1 MSRSSLG
8 RTLLAVMSLLGLMS
22 IFSAP
27 AIASG
32 PPIVTAG
39 EATEK
44 TLHNTTVTGTVNPN
58 SLSTTY
64 KIEYGKTKLYGSST
78 KSVSV
83 GSGSSAV
90 PVSQLLYGL
99 EPLTTYHYRVSATNS
114 SGTTVSEDRIFE
126 MLLAWKVEGKNLSEY
141 PEGVGLGNNV
151 PGPTVLTAEGKIGIT
166 TTKVSCES
174 EEAYSGSFLGSKYN
188 FSFPKCKTFLNG
200 VENKA
205 CAPATPL
212 VVNLNSVMVPAAGT
226 AIKMSEECA
235 VGEQIALTGS
245 GFSLGAL
252 AEAKTQAVTLSEQLP
267 IFGMKTTIS
276 NPAWILIG
284 AQIGKKFGIS

>member
-8 RTLLAVMSLLGLMS
+8 RILLAVVSLLGLAS

-27 AIASG
+27 AMASG

-44 TLHNTTVTGTVNPN
+44 TLHTTNVTGTVNPN
-58 SLSTTY
+58 GASTTY
-64 KIEYGKTKLYGSST
+64 KIEYGKTKAYGSTT

-90 PVSQLLYGL
+90 PIKQFLYGL

-114 SGTTVSEDRIFE
+114 FGTTVSEDRAFE

-141 PEGVGLGNNV
+141 PKGVGLGTVV
-151 PGPTVLTAEGKIGIT
+151 PGPTVFTAEGKIAGIT
-166 TTKVSCES
+166 TKVVCES
-174 EEAYSGSFLGSKYN
+174 EAEYIGSFLGSKYN
-188 FSFPKCKTFLNG
+188 FSFSKCTTYLNG
-200 VENKA
+200 AESKA
-205 CAPATPL
+205 CAPATPQ
-212 VVNLNSVMVPAAGT
+212 VINLNGVMVPAAGT
-226 AIKMSEECA
+226 VISMGELCP
-235 VGEQIALTGS
+235 VGEQIPLTGS
-245 GFSLGAL
+245 GFSVGAL
-252 AEAKTQAVTLSEQLP
+252 TEAKSLPVTLTEPLP
-267 IFGMKTTIS
+267 IFGMKATIS

-284 AQIGKKFGIS
+284 EQIGKKFGIS